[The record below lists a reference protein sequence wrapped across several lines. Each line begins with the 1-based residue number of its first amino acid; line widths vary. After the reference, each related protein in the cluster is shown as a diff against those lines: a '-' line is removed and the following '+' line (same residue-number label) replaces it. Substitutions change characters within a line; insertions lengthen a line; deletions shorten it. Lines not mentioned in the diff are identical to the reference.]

1 MSDHDPVITIDGP
14 SGTGKGTV
22 GLLLAH
28 KLGWHILDS
37 GAFYRAFA
45 HIAHEKQILPD
56 QIDQLQLVGDQLDVR
71 FEVKTDEI
79 RIWVEGRDITA
90 AIRSEEGGRF
100 ASIYAAIPEVRQAL
114 LARQRE
120 TRRPPGLVAD
130 GRDLGSVVFPDA
142 VLKIFLTATPKVRAE
157 RRYKQLKEKGI
168 DANLPELVAELE
180 ARDKRDC
187 ERSTAPLQAAPDAIV
202 LDTTAMTIEQ
212 VVDQV
217 MQLAS
222 ERFGSGAV

>member
-45 HIAHEKQILPD
+45 HIAHEKQILPG
-56 QIDQLQLVGDQLDVR
+56 QIDQLQRVGDQLDVQ

-79 RIWVEGRDITA
+79 RIWVGGRDITG

-130 GRDLGSVVFPDA
+130 GRDLGSVVSPDA

-157 RRYKQLKEKGI
+157 RRYKQLKDKGF
-168 DANLPELVAELE
+168 DVNLPRLE
-180 ARDKRDC
+180 KEIAARDYQDTHRTISPLMPARDAV
-187 ERSTAPLQAAPDAIV
+187 ELDTSEITREQV
-202 LDTTAMTIEQ
+202 LDEIVT
-212 VVDQV
+212 
-217 MQLAS
+217 LL
-222 ERFGSGAV
+222 GARQY

>member
-79 RIWVEGRDITA
+79 RIWIEGRDITG

-157 RRYKQLKEKGI
+157 RRYKQLKDKGF
-168 DANLPELVAELE
+168 DVNLPRLE
-180 ARDKRDC
+180 KEIAARDYQDTHRTI
-187 ERSTAPLQAAPDAIV
+187 SPLMPASDAVEIDTSEITREQV
-202 LDTTAMTIEQ
+202 LDEIVT
-212 VVDQV
+212 
-217 MQLAS
+217 LL
-222 ERFGSGAV
+222 GARQC

>member
-56 QIDQLQLVGDQLDVR
+56 QIDQLQRVGDQLDVQ

-79 RIWVEGRDITA
+79 RIWVGGRDITG

-157 RRYKQLKEKGI
+157 RRYKQLKDKGF
-168 DANLPELVAELE
+168 DVNLPRLE
-180 ARDKRDC
+180 KEIAARDYQDTHRTI
-187 ERSTAPLQAAPDAIV
+187 SPLMPASDAVEIDTSEITREQV
-202 LDTTAMTIEQ
+202 LDEIVT
-212 VVDQV
+212 
-217 MQLAS
+217 LL
-222 ERFGSGAV
+222 GARQY

>member
-79 RIWVEGRDITA
+79 RIWIEGRDITG

-100 ASIYAAIPEVRQAL
+100 ASIFAAIPEVRQAL

-157 RRYKQLKEKGI
+157 RRYKQLKDKGF
-168 DANLPELVAELE
+168 DVNLPRLE
-180 ARDKRDC
+180 KEIAARDYQDTHRTI
-187 ERSTAPLQAAPDAIV
+187 SPLMPASDAVVIDTSEITREQV
-202 LDTTAMTIEQ
+202 LDEIVT
-212 VVDQV
+212 
-217 MQLAS
+217 LL
-222 ERFGSGAV
+222 GARQY

>member
-79 RIWVEGRDITA
+79 RIWIEGRDITG

-157 RRYKQLKEKGI
+157 RRYKQLKDKGF
-168 DANLPELVAELE
+168 DVNLPRLE
-180 ARDKRDC
+180 KEIAARDYQDTHRTI
-187 ERSTAPLQAAPDAIV
+187 SPLMPASDAVVIDTSEITREQV
-202 LDTTAMTIEQ
+202 LDEIVT
-212 VVDQV
+212 
-217 MQLAS
+217 LL
-222 ERFGSGAV
+222 GARQY

>member
-56 QIDQLQLVGDQLDVR
+56 QIDQLQLVGDQLDVQ

-79 RIWVEGRDITA
+79 RIWVEGRDITG

-157 RRYKQLKEKGI
+157 RRYKQLKDKGF
-168 DANLPELVAELE
+168 DVNLPRLE
-180 ARDKRDC
+180 KEIAARDYQDTHRTI
-187 ERSTAPLQAAPDAIV
+187 SPLMPASDAVEIDTSEITREQV
-202 LDTTAMTIEQ
+202 LDEIVT
-212 VVDQV
+212 
-217 MQLAS
+217 LL
-222 ERFGSGAV
+222 GARQY